1 MSELH
6 MNEIFDRAR
15 LILGSDVMDRLAATR
30 VILFGVGG
38 VGSWTAESLIR
49 SGVGHLTIVDPDVV
63 VASNVNRQLPATSF
77 TIGEPKV
84 ETMRRRLAEI
94 NPEAEIV
101 ARQERYSADTA
112 EQFNLGEYRF
122 VIDAIDSVADKAL
135 LILRATA
142 IPSVTLFGSMGA
154 ARKIDPLRVQVAEFW
169 KVKGCPLA
177 AALRNRFKR
186 SGQFPARKF
195 KVVFSD
201 EVVQSHQAPMPGIPN
216 GSLVHI
222 TAVWGNILASLVIRS
237 LM

>member
-1 MSELH
+1 

-15 LILGSDVMDRLAATR
+15 LILGADVMDRLAATR

-38 VGSWTAESLIR
+38 VGSWAAESLIR
-49 SGVGHLTIVDPDVV
+49 SGVKHLTIVDPDVV
-63 VASNVNRQLPATSF
+63 VPSNVNRQLPATSL

-84 ETMRRRLAEI
+84 EAMRRRLAEI

-112 EQFNLGEYRF
+112 EQFNLEEYRF

-142 IPSVTLFGSMGA
+142 IPSVTLFSSMGA

-186 SGQFPARKF
+186 SGQFPAQKF

-201 EVVQSHQAPMPGIPN
+201 EVVQSRPASMPGAPN

-222 TAVWGNILASLVIRS
+222 TAVWGNILASLLIRS
-237 LM
+237 LL